1 MRCWL
6 GLSLL
11 LCAGAAHGQPPV
23 RSAAPLASHFD
34 LARYLPHPMS
44 ISLPH
49 RVDGRWIWH
58 EIPAPPGPPHDPP
71 RLRIHGKQVRLR
83 IPIG

>member
-11 LCAGAAHGQPPV
+11 LCAGTAHSQPPV
-23 RSAAPLASHFD
+23 APVAPLASHFD
-34 LARYLPHPMS
+34 LARYLPHPMFMVF
-44 ISLPH
+44 PQH
-49 RVDGRWIWH
+49 AAGRWIWR
-58 EIPAPPGPPHDPP
+58 EIEAPPGPPQDPP
-71 RLRIHGKQVRLR
+71 RVRIHGKQVRVR

>member
-11 LCAGAAHGQPPV
+11 LCAGTAHSQPPV
-23 RSAAPLASHFD
+23 EATTPLASHFD
-34 LARYLPHPMS
+34 LGRYLPHSTSMIFS
-44 ISLPH
+44 H
-49 RVDGRWIWH
+49 RDTGRWIWQ
-58 EIPAPPGPPHDPP
+58 EIEAPPGPPRDPP
-71 RLRIHGKQVRLR
+71 RVRIHGKQVRVR

>member
-11 LCAGAAHGQPPV
+11 LCAGAAHSQPPV
-23 RSAAPLASHFD
+23 ESIAPLASHFD
-34 LARYLPHPMS
+34 LARYLPHPTSM
-44 ISLPH
+44 ISPH
-49 RVDGRWIWH
+49 DTADRWTWH
-58 EIPAPPGPPHDPP
+58 EIEAPPGPPQKSP
-71 RLRIHGKQVRLR
+71 RVRIHGKQVRVR